1 MKMISNKALLAT
13 IFVSLALLISI
24 SLSSAYSYSNQNSN
38 QNTMFRSTSE
48 NAVFPSYSYSPNT
61 YANSYNYNNI
71 GSSYN
76 LKYQGPLS
84 ERTTNY
90 QVYYTQSKKGAI
102 VYTVSATTHEK
113 YAGEVVSLTQASHD
127 KSDWGSES
135 SSTSNNP
142 TTYNGGSFWRYEPY
156 YASSTSNSDYSSANR
171 YW

>member
-1 MKMISNKALLAT
+1 MALTSNKVILTIAL
-13 IFVSLALLISI
+13 ISLALLISL
-24 SLSSAYSYSNQNSN
+24 SLTSAYTYTNQNSN
-38 QNTMFRSTSE
+38 QNTMFRSTGE
-48 NAVFPSYSYSPNT
+48 NSVYPSYSYSPDT

-102 VYTVSATTHEK
+102 VYTVSANTHEK
-113 YAGEVVSLTQASHD
+113 YAGEVVSLTQASQD
-127 KSDWGSES
+127 KSDWGSQS

-156 YASSTSNSDYSSANR
+156 YSSSSSNSGYSSANR